1 VPSTPAGGEH
11 GRRRK
16 AGLSP
21 VAWIRARTGTLQK
34 GSSLATA
41 VTSGR
46 RTGRVT
52 CLPKEWSMSAR
63 APEPG
68 AERSKT
74 TVVTFR
80 DKHRRGEPLSLVT
93 AYDFPTARAVD
104 AAGVDGILV
113 GDSLAMVVLG
123 HPNTLSVT
131 MDEMLHHA
139 KAVSRGARGAL
150 LIGDL
155 PFLSYQADEA
165 EAVRN
170 AGRFLAESGMDAVKL
185 EGGRPFVSTIRAI
198 VRAGI
203 PVQGH
208 IGLTPQRANALGG
221 FKVQGRRADEAQALL
236 DDARALEDA
245 GCFSIVLEAVPDR
258 LATFI
263 TERVTIPTVGIG
275 AGPGTSGQ
283 ILVLH
288 DLLGLT
294 SGHTPKFV
302 KRYADLA
309 GDITRAVSAYR
320 ADVESHAFP
329 SAEQSYAMADEEWET
344 FRAHAGERRPR
355 PVQARAR

>member
-1 VPSTPAGGEH
+1 
-11 GRRRK
+11 
-16 AGLSP
+16 
-21 VAWIRARTGTLQK
+21 
-34 GSSLATA
+34 
-41 VTSGR
+41 
-46 RTGRVT
+46 
-52 CLPKEWSMSAR
+52 MSAR
-63 APEPG
+63 SAEPPRD
-68 AERSKT
+68 ERAKT
-74 TVVTFR
+74 TVLTFR

-93 AYDFPTARAVD
+93 AYDFPTSRAVD

-139 KAVSRGARGAL
+139 RAVSRGGRGAL

-185 EGGRPFVSTIRAI
+185 EGGRAFVATIRAI

-221 FKVQGRRADEAQALL
+221 FRVQGRRADEAQALL

-258 LATFI
+258 LAAFI
-263 TERVTIPTVGIG
+263 TQKVGIPTIGIG
-275 AGPGTSGQ
+275 AGSGTSGQ

-288 DLLGLT
+288 DLLG
-294 SGHTPKFV
+294 P
-302 KRYADLA
+302 
-309 GDITRAVSAYR
+309 
-320 ADVESHAFP
+320 
-329 SAEQSYAMADEEWET
+329 W
-344 FRAHAGERRPR
+344 
-355 PVQARAR
+355 

>member
-1 VPSTPAGGEH
+1 MLRFSRAVDPGT
-11 GRRRK
+11 GRR
-16 AGLSP
+16 
-21 VAWIRARTGTLQK
+21 ARETPH
-34 GSSLATA
+34 A
-41 VTSGR
+41 GR
-46 RTGRVT
+46 RCPSPGSERGPGRCKGQPSRHRAAPDPMRPT
-52 CLPKEWSMSAR
+52 ASCPELPKEWPMSAR
-63 APEPG
+63 PSEPRD
-68 AERSKT
+68 ERSKT

-80 DKHRRGEPLSLVT
+80 DKHRRGEPLALVT

-104 AAGVDGILV
+104 EAGVDGILV

-139 KAVSRGARGAL
+139 RAVSRGAKGAL

-245 GCFSIVLEAVPDR
+245 GCFSDR
-258 LATFI
+258 KST
-263 TERVTIPTVGIG
+263 
-275 AGPGTSGQ
+275 
-283 ILVLH
+283 
-288 DLLGLT
+288 
-294 SGHTPKFV
+294 
-302 KRYADLA
+302 
-309 GDITRAVSAYR
+309 
-320 ADVESHAFP
+320 
-329 SAEQSYAMADEEWET
+329 
-344 FRAHAGERRPR
+344 
-355 PVQARAR
+355 